1 MKNKEVRCLNL
12 DLEMRAIKDE
22 EREMIIEGYP
32 VVFNSPA
39 THGYTEIIS
48 ERAFDNTDMTDV
60 VLRYNHNDSFMC
72 LARTRNKSLELTKDE
87 KGLKMKA
94 TLNPNI
100 PEHKSIYEGIKSG
113 LLDKMS
119 FAFTT
124 RQEDWDYE
132 TDTRTITD
140 IDKLYDVAVVD
151 QPFYDSTSIY
161 ARSLEET
168 EKRFKEEKEQHR
180 IELKNQKEL
189 EDAKKELLKKLG

>member
-12 DLEMRAIKDE
+12 DLEMRATEDE
-22 EREMIIEGYP
+22 EKMVIEGYP

-48 ERAFDNTDMTDV
+48 EKAFDNTDMTDV

-72 LARTRNKSLELTKDE
+72 LARTRNKSLELSKDG

-100 PEHKSIYEGIKSG
+100 PEHKSIYEGIKSR

-124 RQEDWDYE
+124 RGEEYDYE

-161 ARSLEET
+161 ARSL
-168 EKRFKEEKEQHR
+168 
-180 IELKNQKEL
+180 KNVQDVIKEL
-189 EDAKKELLKKLG
+189 RNQYEQKQLELEEAKKELEKKLG

>member
-12 DLEMRAIKDE
+12 DLEMRAIEDDE
-22 EREMIIEGYP
+22 MVIEGYP

-48 ERAFDNTDMTDV
+48 ERALDNTDMTDV

-72 LARTRNKSLELTKDE
+72 LARTRNKSLELAKDE

-124 RQEDWDYE
+124 RGEEYDYE

-151 QPFYDSTSIY
+151 QPFYESTSIY

-168 EKRFKEEKEQHR
+168 EKRFKEEKEK
-180 IELKNQKEL
+180 IMNKEL
-189 EDAKKELLKKLG
+189 YDLKQEVLKKLG

>member
-1 MKNKEVRCLNL
+1 M
-12 DLEMRAIKDE
+12 
-22 EREMIIEGYP
+22 
-32 VVFNSPA
+32 S
-39 THGYTEIIS
+39 
-48 ERAFDNTDMTDV
+48 DV
-60 VLRYNHNDSFMC
+60 VLRYNHNDSFIC
-72 LARTRNKSLELTKDE
+72 LARTRNKSLELNKDE

-124 RQEDWDYE
+124 RGEEWDYE
-132 TDTRTITD
+132 TDTRTIID

-168 EKRFKEEKEQHR
+168 KKRFENEKEEHKKVE
-180 IELKNQKEL
+180 KNKLEL
-189 EDAKKELLKKLG
+189 EEAKKELLSKLG

>member
-12 DLEMRAIKDE
+12 DLEMRAIDNE
-22 EREMIIEGYP
+22 EENMIVEGYP

-39 THGYTEIIS
+39 THGYTEVIATT
-48 ERAFDNTDMTDV
+48 AFDNCDMTNV
-60 VLRYNHNDSFMC
+60 VLRYNHNDSFIC
-72 LARTRNKSLELTKDE
+72 LARTRNHSLELTKDE

-124 RQEDWDYE
+124 RGELWDYE

-161 ARSLEET
+161 ARSLDDT
-168 EKRFKEEKEQHR
+168 EKRYKEEKERHEAEQKR
-180 IELKNQKEL
+180 KQELDK
-189 EDAKKELLKKLG
+189 AKQELLAKLG

>member
-1 MKNKEVRCLNL
+1 MNNKEVRCLNL
-12 DLEMRAIKDE
+12 DLEMRALESE
-22 EREMIIEGYP
+22 EMVIEGYP

-39 THGYTEIIS
+39 THGYTEVIAPT
-48 ERAFDNTDMTDV
+48 AFDNTDMSDV
-60 VLRYNHNDSFMC
+60 VLRYNHNDSFIC
-72 LARTRNKSLELTKDE
+72 LARTRNKSLELAKDE

-100 PEHKSIYEGIKSG
+100 PEHKSIYEGVKSG

-124 RQEDWDYE
+124 RGEEWNYE
-132 TDTRTITD
+132 TDTRTIID

-161 ARSLEET
+161 ARSLEKT
-168 EKRFKEEKEQHR
+168 EKKYKEAKEQHEAEEKR
-180 IELKNQKEL
+180 KQEL
-189 EDAKKELLKKLG
+189 AKAKQELLAKLG